1 MSNYDW
7 NRNLSNQQPPWVS
20 ASTAETQTRVNDF
33 VRSVY
38 LWMFGGLIVTAL
50 AALWV
55 VASPMMQALL
65 FSNRM
70 TFFVFAIAELGIVF
84 FLSARAR
91 TLSSGAAALAFMVF
105 SGLNGLTLSSILFVY
120 TRASVLEAFV
130 ISAGMFGAMALYGL
144 VTKRDLTSWGSFFMM
159 GLFGILI
166 LIVASFFIHS
176 SALEMAIATIGIFVF
191 VGLTAYDNQ
200 KIKAMATVGGGTLAV
215 IGALTLYL
223 DFINLFLFVLRLL
236 GAGERRR

>member
-1 MSNYDW
+1 MLSAMSNYNW
-7 NRNLSNQQPPWVS
+7 KQQEPPWIT
-20 ASTAETQTRVNDF
+20 ASTAETQITVNAF
-33 VRSVY
+33 VRTVY
-38 LWMFGGLIVTAL
+38 MWMTGGLIVTAL

-55 VASPMMQALL
+55 VNSPLMQSIILGG
-65 FSNRM
+65 R
-70 TFFVFAIAELGIVF
+70 FVFIVLAIAEIGIVF

-91 TLSSGAAALAFMVF
+91 TLSPGAAALGFLTF
-105 SGLNGLTLSSILFVY
+105 SGLNGLTLSTIFFVY
-120 TRASVLEAFV
+120 SRGSILEAFV
-130 ISAGMFGAMALYGL
+130 VSAGMYGAMAIYGL

-166 LIVASFFIHS
+166 LIFASFFIHS
-176 SALEMAIATIGIFVF
+176 SALSMAIATIGIFVF

-200 KIKAMATVGGGTLAV
+200 KIKALATAGGGSFAI

-236 GAGERRR
+236 GDRRR